1 MNGNFS
7 YYNPTKLYFGK
18 NSIECLETELL
29 QQGKNI
35 LLVYGGGSIKKNGI
49 YQQVLHTLETL
60 DKNVFEISSRNHT
73 ENMSE
78 SRGLGFLYVD
88 ERYSQT
94 GGLFDNGSIGHCGHT
109 GQSLFVDLY
118 SGLYVIILS
127 DATLSVFKKLK
138 EHNYNE
144 VMKMR
149 ENIHRAIKL
158 DLLDIDVKKVGN

>member
-60 DKNVFEISSRNHT
+60 DKNVFEINGIMPNPTYDKLLEGCRVAKENNIDFILAVGGGSVIDYAKGVANCTYCT
-73 ENMSE
+73 E
-78 SRGLGFLYVD
+78 D
-88 ERYSQT
+88 AW
-94 GGLFDNGSIGHCGHT
+94 IGK
-109 GQSLFVDLY
+109 
-118 SGLYVIILS
+118 I
-127 DATLSVFKKLK
+127 
-138 EHNYNE
+138 
-144 VMKMR
+144 
-149 ENIHRAIKL
+149 
-158 DLLDIDVKKVGN
+158 